1 MIDLYDKG
9 KAKFD
14 WWQDWR
20 GECVAIIAS
29 GPTAKKV
36 GVEKLK
42 DRINVI
48 AINENFR
55 LAPFADVLYSC
66 DAEWWTMRGVPEA
79 KKFKGIRLGFQVGI
93 KDVHNIKIKKIGTE
107 YVHELQFSEPGLLGS
122 GGNSGFQMIN
132 LAVQFG
138 ATGIALI
145 GYDMRMDQ
153 GMHWH
158 GAHSTPMRNPDQVRF
173 DKWIKCIDNV
183 SDKLKSIN
191 IDVVNCS
198 EISML
203 TKYPRVTLDQ
213 MLQRW
218 DL

>member
-1 MIDLYDKG
+1 MIDLYEQG

-29 GPTAKKV
+29 GPTANKV
-36 GVEKLK
+36 GVERLK
-42 DRINVI
+42 DRIHVI

-55 LAPFADVLYSC
+55 LAPFADLLYSC
-66 DAEWWTMRGVPEA
+66 DAEWWTLRGAPEA
-79 KKFKGIRLGFQVGI
+79 KKFTGIRIGFEVGV
-93 KDVHNIKIKKIGTE
+93 KGVNNIKIKKIGAE
-107 YVHELQFSEPGLLGS
+107 YVHELQFNEPGLLGS

-132 LAVQFG
+132 LAAQFG
-138 ATGIALI
+138 ATGIGLI
-145 GYDMRMDQ
+145 GYDMRLDQ

-158 GAHSTPMRNPDQVRF
+158 GVHKTPMRNPDEVRCNLWKKHL
-173 DKWIKCIDNV
+173 DGA
-183 SDKLKSIN
+183 SEKLKSIG

-198 EISML
+198 EISRL
-203 TKYPRVTLDQ
+203 EKYPRLTLDQ

>member
-1 MIDLYDKG
+1 MIDLHDRG
-9 KAKFD
+9 LAKFD

-20 GECVAIIAS
+20 GKHVAIVAS
-29 GPTAKKV
+29 GPTANKV

-42 DRINVI
+42 DRLRVI

-66 DAEWWTMRGVPEA
+66 DAEWWTLRGGEA
-79 KKFKGIRLGFQVGI
+79 KKFTGIRLGFEVG
-93 KDVHNIKIKKIGTE
+93 VPGVNNIRIKKVGAE
-107 YVHELQFSEPGLLGS
+107 YVHELLFDEPGLLGS

-132 LAVQFG
+132 LAAQFG
-138 ATGIALI
+138 AIGIGMI
-145 GYDMRMDQ
+145 GFDMRLDQ
-153 GMHWH
+153 GIHWH
-158 GAHSTPMRNPDQVRF
+158 GVHRSPMRNPDDERCL
-173 DKWIKCIDNV
+173 KWKKHIDGAAE
-183 SDKLKSIN
+183 KLKSLE

-198 EISML
+198 DISRL
-203 TKYPRVTLDQ
+203 ENYPKMDIDQ